1 MMNIFDEDMINNLT
15 PELVSR
21 YYEEHH
27 SKQDL
32 ADVYELVHEM
42 WVYHEDCTYD
52 YEEGTP
58 EYENALRVFE
68 KWDALRQM
76 LDEEVLSML
85 RNHNVNADY
94 LDINTLET
102 FMNMY
107 GYEEHGG
114 WFVKKDA
121 VEVGG

>member
-15 PELVSR
+15 PELVSK
-21 YYEEHH
+21 YYTEHQTE
-27 SKQDL
+27 QDL

-58 EYENALRVFE
+58 EFENALRVFE

-76 LDEEVLSML
+76 LDEEVLAAL

-121 VEVGG
+121 VDVD